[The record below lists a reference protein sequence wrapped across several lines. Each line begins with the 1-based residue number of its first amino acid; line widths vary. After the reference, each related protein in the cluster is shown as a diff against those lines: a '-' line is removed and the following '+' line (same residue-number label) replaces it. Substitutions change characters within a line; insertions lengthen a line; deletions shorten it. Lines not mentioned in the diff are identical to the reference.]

1 VSDYTRKYWLLE
13 NSEYHVALDIKENVG
28 TRKAWKF
35 AINAAKVSNKVI
47 QINIESSLSWNYC
60 KDITASSVTSVLI
73 LGNESQTK
81 LGHDL
86 AYFYVIFIASD

>member
-1 VSDYTRKYWLLE
+1 M
-13 NSEYHVALDIKENVG
+13 ALDIKENVG

-60 KDITASSVTSVLI
+60 EVTASSVTSVLI
-73 LGNESQTK
+73 LGNDSQTK
-81 LGHDL
+81 IGHDL

>member
-1 VSDYTRKYWLLE
+1 M
-13 NSEYHVALDIKENVG
+13 ALDIKENVG

-47 QINIESSLSWNYC
+47 QINIEIFLSWNC
-60 KDITASSVTSVLI
+60 CEDITASSVTSILI
-73 LGNESQTK
+73 LGIDSQTK